1 MKRNY
6 LVLSVL
12 IFFSMSCDFRGE
24 NLDQQD
30 LKKPSLEIL
39 HEIDLKNIGEYHN
52 ILLEK
57 IVEDERMNYNASLF
71 RKNDVRTSLDS
82 LDFIKKI
89 QSFILNNNLNTS
101 LTLYGEKLN
110 HSNFNFTDEQLMQ
123 IFRGL
128 KSQEISGSELVPNP
142 KALEWYFNSEIAL
155 NSLNQS
161 QFESKIKGL
170 EVMARSQLSDSPETL
185 NVVLMGLYV
194 GKYSNGFWNF
204 SNHTSTFQIQL
215 NGRSS
220 GWITTGIADIQG
232 AYSWG
237 CWGSIAGPAGAVI
250 LGANGALLHSGTA
263 YLADKYLP

>member
-1 MKRNY
+1 MKRTY
-6 LVLSVL
+6 LVFSVM

-24 NLDQQD
+24 NLEQED
-30 LKKPSLEIL
+30 LKTPSIEIF
-39 HEIDLKNIGEYHN
+39 HEVDLKNIGEYHN
-52 ILLEK
+52 SLLEK
-57 IVEDERMNYNASLF
+57 VVMDEIMISNASSF
-71 RKNDVRTSLDS
+71 KKTSARTYSDS

-110 HSNFNFTDEQLMQ
+110 HADFSFTDEQLIQ

-128 KSQEISGSELVPNP
+128 KTQKISGSELVPNP

-155 NSLNQS
+155 NSLNQN

-170 EVMARSQLSDSPETL
+170 EVMAKSQLSDSPETL

-204 SNHTSTFQIQL
+204 SNHTKTFQIQL

-232 AYSWG
+232 AYTWG
-237 CWGSIAGPAGAVI
+237 CWGSLAGPAGAVI
-250 LGANGALLHSGTA
+250 LGANGALLHSATA

>member
-1 MKRNY
+1 MKLNY

-30 LKKPSLEIL
+30 LKTPSLEIL

-57 IVEDERMNYNASLF
+57 IVEDERMNYNATLF
-71 RKNDVRTSLDS
+71 RKNDIRTSLDS

>member
-1 MKRNY
+1 MKRTY
-6 LVLSVL
+6 LIFSVL
-12 IFFSMSCDFRGE
+12 IFFSMSCDFRGDSLE
-24 NLDQQD
+24 QQD
-30 LKKPSLEIL
+30 LKTPSLEIF
-39 HEIDLKNIGEYHN
+39 HEMDLKNIGEYHN

-57 IVEDERMNYNASLF
+57 IVENETIKYNASSF
-71 RKNDVRTSLDS
+71 RKNEVRTSSDS
-82 LDFIKKI
+82 LEFIKKI
-89 QSFILNNNLNTS
+89 QSFILENNLNFT

-155 NSLNQS
+155 NSLNQNE
-161 QFESKIKGL
+161 FESKIKGL
-170 EVMARSQLSDSPETL
+170 EMMARSQLSESPETL

-204 SNHTSTFQIQL
+204 SNHTRTFQIQL

-232 AYSWG
+232 AYTWG
-237 CWGSIAGPAGAVI
+237 CWGSLAGPAGAVI
-250 LGANGALLHSGTA
+250 LGANGALLHSATA